1 MMFLWEVGSRATPTM
16 AHRLA
21 IRSFFADR
29 RKRHREPARSSAPR
43 TRGAIIRWPR
53 IYTLILRIAFRGKE
67 QELLQIIADLAQMR
81 TGETRLDAGS
91 RTETLALKAR
101 EHVGITR
108 HLIVADP

>member
-53 IYTLILRIAFRGKE
+53 IYTLILRVAFRAKK
-67 QELLQIIADLAQMR
+67 QELRQITADLAQMR
-81 TGETRLDAGS
+81 SGDTAWVVGCVTG
-91 RTETLALKAR
+91 TLSIQPRAPFTTP
-101 EHVGITR
+101 V
-108 HLIVADP
+108 